1 LPANRLY
8 CDDALLP
15 LIAAGDEQAFCL
27 LYQQTNAGLYN
38 AVMTYVRDTEAA
50 REIVQQVYIR
60 VWDSRRLLR
69 NVRSFKDYLF
79 ILARNLV
86 FDHIKKHTVE
96 IRHLAEFRA
105 CAPVMDDDV
114 LTHIQ
119 ERECGRMLR
128 QVVARLPERQ
138 REVYLLASEEEM
150 SYDKIADRMQLSRLT
165 VKRHLELAR
174 RFVRKNIHHYLHHE
188 ALLPLLVFFS
198 TLLAS

>member
-1 LPANRLY
+1 M
-8 CDDALLP
+8 
-15 LIAAGDEQAFCL
+15 IAAGDEQAFCR

-60 VWDSRRLLR
+60 IWDSRRLLR
-69 NVRSFKDYLF
+69 SVRSFSDYLF
-79 ILARNLV
+79 ILTRNLV

-105 CAPVMDDDV
+105 HAPITDDNI
-114 LTHIQ
+114 LSNIQ
-119 ERECGRMLR
+119 ERECGQMLR
-128 QVVARLPERQ
+128 QVVSRLPEQQRQ
-138 REVYLLASEEEM
+138 VYLLASEEEM
-150 SYDKIADRMQLSRLT
+150 SYDKIAARMQLSRLT

-174 RFVRKNIHHYLHHE
+174 RFVRKNIHHYLNHE

-198 TLLAS
+198 TLLGS